1 MTLSEKIIA
10 GVCWSILVLL
20 LNFGI
25 ARYEFPALLGVYT
38 LAFIL
43 YALIIKRVQAQ
54 DVSFF
59 IFVAVLVRAVVVFSS
74 PQFSDDIYRFLFDG
88 NLTTHGINPFFS
100 TPREIIPTLPDTTFQ
115 FLFSHINSPDYYS
128 VYPPVCQFLFASAA
142 RVFPQSVTAQIFLLK
157 FFIFL
162 FEGGVLGIGYQASG
176 IRHQVSSIKQSF
188 FTQPWKGLKP
198 FQGLYETTDNRQSS
212 KNYFYHQLLK
222 GLKPFKN
229 LFTTTNIHQ
238 PSTVNHQP
246 ATKILWYALNPLVIT
261 ELCGNGHTEGI
272 MVFFLLGAI
281 CFFRKALN
289 NNSGNLFFLSA
300 LFLSLS
306 IATKLLPLMLLPFLM
321 RYVTLKQFAK
331 YMGVVVGLSVIF
343 FLPFYSTVL
352 VAHIGNS
359 LGLYFGRFEFNASIF
374 YVLRAFDFWRLG
386 YDNIALITPKLIGA
400 TILFIAYLVW
410 RQFKNT
416 NTASNFSGFWKY
428 ALATLCFYFL
438 CATTVHPWYAVVPLA
453 CTMFTNFRFPML
465 WTYTIVFTYAGYVQ
479 GSSQHTENFWWIA
492 AEYLSVIFFAVWE
505 FISSQSPPTRY

>member
-1 MTLSEKIIA
+1 MTFSEKIIY
-10 GVCWSILVLL
+10 GVCWSTLVLL

-25 ARYEFPALLGVYT
+25 ARYQFSALLGVYT

-88 NLTTHGINPFFS
+88 NLTTHSINPFLS
-100 TPREIIPTLPDTTFQ
+100 TPREIIQTLPDTTFR
-115 FLFSHINSPDYYS
+115 FLFSRLNSPDYYS

-142 RVFPQSVTAQIFLLK
+142 RVFPQSVSAQISLFK

-162 FEGGVLGIGYQASG
+162 FECGAIAFSFQ
-176 IRHQVSSIKQSF
+176 QTNKKQFF
-188 FTQPWKGLKP
+188 FTQPWKRLKP
-198 FQGLYETTDNRQSS
+198 FQGLY
-212 KNYFYHQLLK
+212 KK
-222 GLKPFKN
+222 VKPI
-229 LFTTTNIHQ
+229 TNNQQ
-238 PSTVNHQP
+238 PIT
-246 ATKILWYALNPLVIT
+246 ILWYALNPLVIT

-272 MVFFLLGAI
+272 MVFFLFGAI
-281 CFFRKALN
+281 YFFRKGLN

-300 LFLSLS
+300 LFMSLS

-321 RYVTLKQFAK
+321 RYVSLKQFAK
-331 YMGVVVGLSVIF
+331 YIGIVVGLSVIF

-352 VAHIGNS
+352 MAHIGNS

-386 YDNIALITPKLIGA
+386 YDNIAMITPKLIGA
-400 TILFIAYLVW
+400 TLLFIAYLVW

-428 ALATLCFYFL
+428 ALAALCFYFL

-453 CTMFTNFRFPML
+453 CAMFTNFRFPML